1 MSDLEDVYAARSI
14 DEEAQAV
21 QHQHDEPPE
30 VEAESTGEE
39 QSVPPTPE
47 AETKEPEVDWR
58 AEAEKARKLAE
69 EAERKAKGLE
79 QAIAAARQKVRE
91 QPQPSFNED
100 PAAYVERVQQ
110 DMQAQIRMVRIESAQ
125 TAARARHADYD
136 EMEGVFA
143 SLAESNPYLV
153 AQLQQQPDPA
163 EFAYKTAKFHKEMQ
177 AVGGSVD
184 DLKKQI
190 EAQVRA
196 EMSAQFQSKAQSL
209 PKTLAGATG
218 TGRSSASVY
227 AGPVSLDDIY
237 STKRGK

>member
-21 QHQHDEPPE
+21 QHQHDEPPQ

-39 QSVPPTPE
+39 QSVTPTPE
-47 AETKEPEVDWR
+47 TEAKEPEVDWR
-58 AEAEKARKLAE
+58 AEAEKAKRIAE

-79 QAIAAARQKVRE
+79 QAIAAVRQKVRE

-100 PAAYVERVQQ
+100 PAAFVERVRQE
-110 DMQAQIRMVRIESAQ
+110 MQEQVRMVRIESAQ
-125 TAARARHADYD
+125 AAARARHADYD
-136 EMEGVFA
+136 DMEGVFA
-143 SLAESNPYLV
+143 SLAEQNPYLV
-153 AQLQQQPDPA
+153 AQLQQAQDPA

-196 EMSAQFQSKAQSL
+196 ELQAQFQAKAQSI
-209 PKTLAGATG
+209 PKTLAGAVG
-218 TGRSSASVY
+218 SGRSTANVY
-227 AGPVSLDDIY
+227 TGPTSLDDIY
-237 STKRGK
+237 SAKKGK

>member
-21 QHQHDEPPE
+21 QHQHDEPPQ

-39 QSVPPTPE
+39 QSVTPTPE
-47 AETKEPEVDWR
+47 TETKEPEVDWR
-58 AEAEKARKLAE
+58 AEAEKAKRIAE

-79 QAIAAARQKVRE
+79 QAIAAVRQKVRE

-100 PAAYVERVQQ
+100 PAAFVERVRQE
-110 DMQAQIRMVRIESAQ
+110 MQEQVRMVRIESAQ
-125 TAARARHADYD
+125 AAARARHADYD
-136 EMEGVFA
+136 DMEGVFA
-143 SLAESNPYLV
+143 SLAEQNPYLV
-153 AQLQQQPDPA
+153 AQLQQAQDPA

-196 EMSAQFQSKAQSL
+196 ELQAQFQAKAQSI
-209 PKTLAGATG
+209 PKTLAGAVG
-218 TGRSSASVY
+218 SGRSTANVY
-227 AGPVSLDDIY
+227 TGPTSLDDIY
-237 STKRGK
+237 SAKKGK